1 MSSKWKEKWKD
12 MRMIC
17 LQYVIALLLT
27 LALGALL
34 IYRLGEQPMTAVYYI
49 WDGAFGSLYKF
60 GSTLRWMTP
69 CLFTGI
75 AVSFAFKSGIF
86 NCGIQG
92 QVYMGAITA
101 ATICSA
107 DASRNSCVCLYRSS
121 RDCRNAMGI
130 DSCNYE
136 IIF

>member
-101 ATICSA
+101 ATIGYA
-107 DASRNSCVCLYRSS
+107 VPMPA
-121 RDCRNAMGI
+121 GI
-130 DSCNYE
+130 HA
-136 IIF
+136 

>member
-86 NCGIQG
+86 NCGIQ
-92 QVYMGAITA
+92 
-101 ATICSA
+101 
-107 DASRNSCVCLYRSS
+107 
-121 RDCRNAMGI
+121 
-130 DSCNYE
+130 
-136 IIF
+136 